1 MRTREETVYRE
12 STWQQE
18 EETTDDSSFRVKKQA
33 KQKVGTVY
41 KTLNVTQAFHFLM
54 KASAPM
60 ASTSRINSANS
71 WPPIIQTHKHSG
83 RHSTFKHSRNIF
95 LPQRLRPEV
104 IRSHVDWLQHTKC
117 AENTHIFV
125 GYCSWTAT
133 SSQFFMTDE
142 STFSKKYL
150 SMPVTVKESQ
160 EVALNYR
167 VLCVFPDN

>member
-1 MRTREETVYRE
+1 MTLHPE
-12 STWQQE
+12 SR
-18 EETTDDSSFRVKKQA
+18 SKQNR
-33 KQKVGTVY
+33 KWGQSINLK
-41 KTLNVTQAFHFLM
+41 VTQAFHFLM
-54 KASAPM
+54 EASAPK
-60 ASTSRINSANS
+60 ASTSHINSANS
-71 WPPIIQTHKHSG
+71 WPPIIQIHKHSG

-104 IRSHVDWLQHTKC
+104 TGSHVDWLQRTKC

-125 GYCSWTAT
+125 GNCSWTAT

-167 VLCVFPDN
+167 VLYVFPDN